1 MFWKILLCAVASGLV
16 VLVLWSLR
24 GTLLLPVRCGR
35 HSRLEFRLLVTGPEP
50 GLEETLGALVWL
62 RENGTLKG
70 SIVIEDR
77 GMDAETREMARLL
90 SRRWDCVSLGW
101 DGEEWTNEKN

>member
-16 VLVLWSLR
+16 VLFLWSLR
-24 GTLLLPVRCGR
+24 GTLLLPV
-35 HSRLEFRLLVTGPEP
+35 
-50 GLEETLGALVWL
+50 

-90 SRRWDCVSLGW
+90 ARRWDCVSLGW